1 MAIFEFSDEFDAMAF
16 YMDHPSAMGDD
27 YYWGEEPEEEEDGL
41 DRDYWENMAEDALM
55 EHYLGLD
62 A

>member
-1 MAIFEFSDEFDAMAF
+1 MFYPTELSTDE
-16 YMDHPSAMGDD
+16 
-27 YYWGEEPEEEEDGL
+27 YYNDILIWGNDEPEEDEDL